1 MICGIRAACRHLA
14 GLVRTLLASSLC
26 RNTLGYF
33 PEESSVKD
41 SVVALQMPYVFADAQ
56 ANSFISGLFNCAAIA
71 GFPPVLLLRSASGDC
86 TESNGLGFLN
96 PEVTK

>member
-1 MICGIRAACRHLA
+1 
-14 GLVRTLLASSLC
+14 
-26 RNTLGYF
+26 
-33 PEESSVKD
+33 
-41 SVVALQMPYVFADAQ
+41 MPYVFADAQ

-71 GFPPVLLLRSASGDC
+71 GFPPMLLLLAASGDC